1 MAMVVFYGRPYL
13 EQGRVMVGRDKEGHC
28 SNLRLSHLPGNFMN
42 ASYTTSACYIFGTVI
57 LESQGLYADVIIVL
71 NNS

>member
-1 MAMVVFYGRPYL
+1 
-13 EQGRVMVGRDKEGHC
+13 MVGRDKEGHC

-57 LESQGLYADVIIVL
+57 LESQGLCADVIIVL